1 MADKI
6 TPEQVN
12 RMMALCNEMVSLYE
26 EGVGI
31 LSVSP
36 YTGDVQLEL
45 RTLLELPGELEEAD
59 FDHNEY
65 GYRYEYSKQ
74 FGGRRFYALSKER
87 IVPRVDVLA

>member
-1 MADKI
+1 MTEKI

-12 RMMALCNEMVSLYE
+12 RMMALCNEMMSLRK

-31 LSVSP
+31 LSISP
-36 YTGDVQLEL
+36 YTGDTQLEME
-45 RTLLELPGELEEAD
+45 TLLELPGELEEAD

-65 GYRYEYSKQ
+65 GYRYEYSKR
-74 FGGRRFYALSKER
+74 FGDRRFYAISKER

>member
-1 MADKI
+1 MTEKI

-12 RMMALCNEMVSLYE
+12 RMMALCNEMVSLRK

-31 LSVSP
+31 LSISP
-36 YTGDVQLEL
+36 YNGDVQLEL
-45 RTLLELPGELEEAD
+45 RTLLELPGELEEAA
-59 FDHNEY
+59 FTQSEY

-87 IVPRVDVLA
+87 IVPKVEVLA

>member
-1 MADKI
+1 MTEKI

-12 RMMALCNEMVSLYE
+12 RMMALCNEMVSLHK

-36 YTGDVQLEL
+36 YTGDAQLEL
-45 RTLLELPGELEEAD
+45 RTLLELPGELEESD
-59 FDHNEY
+59 FDRSEY

-87 IVPRVDVLA
+87 ICPRVEVLA